1 MTNQLA
7 IPDEDRDALPPF
19 RSSKDFPLRPKA
31 DQLQGLY
38 QDCHQALM
46 DANEARRI
54 LRKRMSEKKAFI
66 AKIRLEIER
75 LENTLAPEGNSR
87 IRLHMMNVKLLDA
100 LKEMEEIADG
110 ITRVA
115 YEGNR
120 APRTSLRHFIEQ
132 LKAFARRWRAF
143 KLQLQQEL
151 LELEGGGKTARDELN
166 G

>member
-1 MTNQLA
+1 
-7 IPDEDRDALPPF
+7 
-19 RSSKDFPLRPKA
+19 
-31 DQLQGLY
+31 
-38 QDCHQALM
+38 
-46 DANEARRI
+46 
-54 LRKRMSEKKAFI
+54 
-66 AKIRLEIER
+66 
-75 LENTLAPEGNSR
+75 
-87 IRLHMMNVKLLDA
+87 MMNVKLLDA

-120 APRTSLRHFIEQ
+120 APRTSLGHFIEQ